1 MTCATC
7 ACIGCSE
14 GNCCAH
20 DMKTFIY
27 GDPVPQGSSR
37 AFNHS
42 GRIVVTSDNPNLKK
56 WRTFS
61 AFVLRKDIAKE
72 APIDGPVEVVLDFY
86 LSRPKSHLNGSGT
99 LRKGYGM
106 AHTSKPDADKLVRAI
121 LDACTDAGV
130 WHDDAQV
137 VRLTATKNYAITPG
151 LPGVRVEVRKVGT
164 ND

>member
-1 MTCATC
+1 MTCHIC
-7 ACIGCSE
+7 ACVGCSE
-14 GNCCAH
+14 GNCCGHERMAY
-20 DMKTFIY
+20 IY

-56 WRTFS
+56 WRTFC
-61 AFVLRKDIAKE
+61 AFVLRKDIAKG

-86 LSRPKSHLNGSGT
+86 LARPKSHLNGSGT
-99 LRKGYGM
+99 LRKGYSVS
-106 AHTSKPDADKLVRAI
+106 HINKPDADKLVRAI

-137 VRLTATKNYAITPG
+137 VRLTATKNYAVTPE

-164 ND
+164 DD